1 MHDVIPG
8 ILEKDFSE
16 IEKKLAII
24 KPFSKKVHIDFLDGK
39 FCEET
44 SFLDIEKFTKY
55 KNDFFMEAHLMV
67 NNPSQYVEQLAMVG
81 FKRFLGHV
89 EKMENLEEY
98 IAKAQ
103 IFGEVGLALDIQTP
117 IDAINIPFDD
127 IDSILLM
134 SVKAGKSGQE
144 FLPEVLEKIKAL
156 HKISQIPIEID
167 GGVNEETL
175 ISSKHEGAQ
184 RFVVTSSVFKSQD
197 PMEAFEK
204 LLSLS

>member
-175 ISSKHEGAQ
+175 ISSKYEGAQ